1 MQKNFFTKRK
11 IITFYSKME
20 KHKIFE
26 KIKIFYET
34 LTLNDLETVYMRL
47 DVPHEW
53 HISLD
58 GDPTRMVFFAEY
70 VEWYFVNS
78 IMCISVIGVFISIGN
93 LNKNKKITK
102 Q

>member
-1 MQKNFFTKRK
+1 
-11 IITFYSKME
+11 
-20 KHKIFE
+20 
-26 KIKIFYET
+26 
-34 LTLNDLETVYMRL
+34 MRL

-93 LNKNKKITK
+93 
-102 Q
+102 